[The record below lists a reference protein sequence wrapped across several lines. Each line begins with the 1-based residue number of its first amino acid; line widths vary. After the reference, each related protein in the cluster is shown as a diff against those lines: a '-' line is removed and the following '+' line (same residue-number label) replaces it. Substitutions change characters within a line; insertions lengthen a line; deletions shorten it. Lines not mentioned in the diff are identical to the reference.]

1 MHDFVICG
9 IVMRVTVRAAVAGAT
24 GYAGGELLR
33 LLLAHP
39 QVEIGVV
46 TASASAGTLLGQHH
60 PQLTPLA
67 DRLVAETSPDV
78 LADHD
83 VVFLALPHGVSGEVA
98 AQLHPD
104 TLVIDCGA
112 DFRLTE
118 ADGVAEVLPVGS
130 CRHLAIWPA

>member
-1 MHDFVICG
+1 
-9 IVMRVTVRAAVAGAT
+9 MRA
-24 GYAGGELLR
+24 GELLR

-39 QVEIGVV
+39 QVEVGAVNGQRQCGNTPRPASSTTNSIGR
-46 TASASAGTLLGQHH
+46 SACLRTSPEA
-60 PQLTPLA
+60 LA
-67 DRLVAETSPDV
+67 DR
-78 LADHD
+78 

-118 ADGVAEVLPVGS
+118 ATVWVLPVGS
-130 CRHLAIWPA
+130 PAPGRRVA